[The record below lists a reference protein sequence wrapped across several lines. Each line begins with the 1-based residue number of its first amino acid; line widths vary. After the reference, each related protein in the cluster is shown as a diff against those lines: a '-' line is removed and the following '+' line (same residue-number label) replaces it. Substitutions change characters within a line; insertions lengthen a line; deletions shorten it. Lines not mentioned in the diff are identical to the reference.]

1 LKVTAAE
8 LPDYVERVLRNYL
21 ADRADGERF
30 ATWVRRADEAL
41 VQ

>member
-1 LKVTAAE
+1 VRADD

-21 ADRADGERF
+21 TDRADGERF
-30 ATWVRRADEAL
+30 ATWVRRADEEL